1 MVKLILMAHAEA
13 VVSGSSKTGQNIIRR
28 NMTNAGASQEQIDN
42 ALRNAARGGTQ
53 VTRVPRR

>member
-1 MVKLILMAHAEA
+1 MTKFILMAHAEA
-13 VVSGSSKTGQNIIRR
+13 VVSGSSATGQNIIRR
-28 NMTNAGASQEQIDN
+28 NMTNAGASESQIAD